1 MKKENSSILKKIFG
15 YSIASWFSALIS
27 FIVVPISSHV
37 YSADDL
43 GKINFFLSV
52 GSICYTLLC
61 LGLDQGYIR
70 FFALLKEDKKRN
82 QLMSFNL
89 LTVFCVLLAVSSVA
103 IIFWRPV
110 SRWLFG
116 DESPILLLML
126 PCYVAGLLIIR
137 FISTRY
143 RMLEHLPFYTL
154 LTVLLGI
161 ATKGMYLLSAP
172 VSASYQAAVYFCGT
186 AGVCFTVI
194 LLITHR
200 ATLTRPAIKENLQFY
215 GNELKYALPLIPAML
230 MSLLNNNISQFML
243 RSFDG
248 FGYLAGYSVAVTVAT
263 ALNVV
268 QTGFNTFW
276 TPYVFKNYENNQ
288 PQIKQIHGYIV
299 TLMPL
304 LALGIV
310 LFQDVIFLVV
320 NEDYRYITQFLPFLI
335 LTPLCYT
342 IGETTCVGIALS
354 MNTGYNIF
362 IYSMSA
368 LVNCIC
374 CLLLI
379 PNFGANGGAISAA
392 IGALTALTLKTVLGQ
407 KFYSTIKSIWPMV
420 INVCM
425 FVAVATMNMIAHE
438 SPGKMILNGI
448 AIVLFCLIPHNLK
461 VLTGMLRF
469 ACQMIVRRA
478 GKGKH

>member
-1 MKKENSSILKKIFG
+1 MANQNNGILKKIFG
-15 YSIASWFSALIS
+15 YSIASWFSTLIS

-37 YSADDL
+37 YSENDL

-70 FFALLKEDKKRN
+70 FFTLLKEDKKRN

-116 DESPILLLML
+116 DENLHLLMML

-143 RMLEHLPFYTL
+143 RMLEHLPMYTL
-154 LTVLLGI
+154 LTILLGI
-161 ATKGMYLLSAP
+161 ATKGMYLFSAP
-172 VSASYQAAVYFCGT
+172 VSASYQAAVYFCGA
-186 AGVCFTVI
+186 AGVCFMVI

-200 ATLTRPAIKENLQFY
+200 ATLACPAIKENLQFY

-248 FGYLAGYSVAVTVAT
+248 FAYLAGYSVAITVAT
-263 ALNVV
+263 ALNVI

-276 TPYVFKNYENNQ
+276 TPYVFKNYETKQ
-288 PQIKQIHGYIV
+288 TEIKQIHSYIV

-304 LALGIV
+304 VAMGIV
-310 LFQDVIFLVV
+310 VCQDLIFLVV
-320 NEDYRYITQFLPFLI
+320 NENYQYITQFLPFLI
-335 LTPLCYT
+335 MTPLCYT
-342 IGETTCVGIALS
+342 IGETTSIGIALS
-354 MNTGYNIF
+354 MKTGYNIV

-368 LVNCIC
+368 LVNFVC
-374 CLLLI
+374 CLVLI
-379 PNFGANGGAISAA
+379 PKFGTNGGAISAA
-392 IGALTALTLKTVLGQ
+392 IGAITALTLKTVLGQ
-407 KFYSTIKSIWPMV
+407 RYYSSMKSALPMI
-420 INVCM
+420 INISLFIAMAALNMLM
-425 FVAVATMNMIAHE
+425 FGHPHRSLFTAALV
-438 SPGKMILNGI
+438 
-448 AIVLFCLIPHNLK
+448 VLFCVVPHNFTAFK
-461 VLTGMLRF
+461 SMVSYIWH
-469 ACQMIVRRA
+469 IVSHRTS
-478 GKGKH
+478 

>member
-1 MKKENSSILKKIFG
+1 MANQNNGILRKIFG
-15 YSIASWFSALIS
+15 YSIASWFSALLS
-27 FIVVPISSHV
+27 FIVVPIASHV

-43 GKINFFLSV
+43 GKINFFLST

-70 FFALLKEDKKRN
+70 FFSILKEEKKRS

-89 LTVFCVLLAVSSVA
+89 LTVFCVLLAVSIVA
-103 IIFWRPV
+103 IVFWRPV
-110 SRWLFG
+110 SYWLFG
-116 DESPILLLML
+116 DENQLLLLML

-137 FISTRY
+137 FISTQY
-143 RMLEHLPFYTL
+143 RMLEHIPLYTL
-154 LTVLLGI
+154 LTILLGI
-161 ATKGMYLLSAP
+161 ATKGVYLLSAP
-172 VSASYQAAVYFCGT
+172 IARNYQAAVYFCGA
-186 AGVCFTVI
+186 AGISFAII

-200 ATLTRPAIKENLQFY
+200 SSITNPAFQDNQQLY
-215 GNELKYALPLIPAML
+215 RTELKYAFPLIPAML

-248 FGYLAGYSVAVTVAT
+248 FGYLAGYSVAVTAAT

-276 TPYVFKNYENNQ
+276 APYVFKNHENNQ
-288 PQIKQIHGYIV
+288 AQIKQIHGYVV

-304 LALGIV
+304 LALCIV
-310 LFQDVIFLVV
+310 LFQDAIFLVV
-320 NEDYRYITQFLPFLI
+320 NTDYRYITQFLPFLM

-342 IGETTCVGIALS
+342 IGETTCIGIALHMKTS
-354 MNTGYNIF
+354 QNIF
-362 IYSMSA
+362 IYSLSA

-392 IGALTALTLKTVLGQ
+392 AGALTALTLKTFLGQ
-407 KFYSTIKSIWPMV
+407 KLYSSIKSIWPMV
-420 INVCM
+420 ANIGMFIAVC
-425 FVAVATMNMIAHE
+425 TMNMFIFE
-438 SPGKMILNGI
+438 SSVKMILNGV
-448 AIVLFCLIPHNLK
+448 AVIVFCIIPHNFR
-461 VLTGMLRF
+461 VLTAMVRYVCGMLIH
-469 ACQMIVRRA
+469 QS
-478 GKGKH
+478 KDGKH

>member
-1 MKKENSSILKKIFG
+1 MANQYNGILKNIFG

-70 FFALLKEDKKRN
+70 FFSIAKDDTKQK

-89 LTVFCVLLAVSSVA
+89 SVVFSVLLAVTLTA
-103 IIFWRPV
+103 ALFWKPI

-116 DESPILLLML
+116 DENLNLLLML
-126 PCYVAGLLIIR
+126 PCYVGGLLIVR
-137 FISTRY
+137 FISTQY
-143 RMLEHLPFYTL
+143 RMVEHLPLYTA
-154 LTVLLGI
+154 LTILLGI
-161 ATKGMYLLSAP
+161 STKGIYLLSAP
-172 VSASYQAAVYFCGT
+172 VSATYQTAVYFCGLT
-186 AGVCFTVI
+186 GVVI
-194 LLITHR
+194 LIVLLFTQR
-200 ATLTRPAIKENLQFY
+200 KGLTRPAAVSNKGLYRAEIM
-215 GNELKYALPLIPAML
+215 YALPLIPAML

-248 FGYLAGYSVAVTVAT
+248 FAYLAGYSVAVTVAT

-276 TPYVFKNYENNQ
+276 SPYVFKNHGNNQ
-288 PQIKQIHGYIV
+288 TQIKQIHSYIV
-299 TLMPL
+299 TLMPMV
-304 LALGIV
+304 AMAIV
-310 LFQDVIFLVV
+310 LLQDAIFLVV

-335 LTPLCYT
+335 MTPLCYT
-342 IGETTCVGIALS
+342 IGETTCIGIALS
-354 MNTGYNIF
+354 MKTSYNIL
-362 IYSMSA
+362 IYSLSA
-368 LVNCIC
+368 VVNCVC

-379 PNFGANGGAISAA
+379 PPFGANGGAIAAA

-407 KFYSTIKSIWPMV
+407 RFYSSIRSIWPMV
-420 INVCM
+420 TNIAVFISMAVLNTLM
-425 FVAVATMNMIAHE
+425 FDSPYRRIITVIVA
-438 SPGKMILNGI
+438 
-448 AIVLFCLIPHNLK
+448 VLFCILPHNFAVFK
-461 VLTGMLRF
+461 TMLSYARN
-469 ACQMIVRRA
+469 MLVRRTT
-478 GKGKH
+478 K